1 MRKMIY
7 LGLIIFSIGHLKAQ
21 STDAG
26 STGNFWG
33 ANKFLGWN
41 ASNGTNPLLIKNNN
55 VNRMKLNGNLNY
67 AVDGYNTLRDG
78 YLLLGIENNLMD
90 GSGNIYTQSGAF
102 SLLHLNGRGTE
113 VQPYGYRPWM
123 ETGITFTGNRDLSY
137 IGLRQVGIESDI
149 TETTIA
155 WSDNQNAPHPGPDD
169 MVFRFLGR
177 GGGAT
182 AISSNLESTADL
194 NSSTIL
200 VIQSEAKNLLS
211 SSPKPS

>member
-1 MRKMIY
+1 MKTKLIILGIISSINFYTFSQSTTASNIGGTDRY
-7 LGLIIFSIGHLKAQ
+7 LGYSN
-21 STDAG
+21 
-26 STGNFWG
+26 NFELLF
-33 ANKFLGWN
+33 K
-41 ASNGTNPLLIKNNN
+41 TNNT
-55 VNRMKLNGNLNY
+55 NRMKLNGDLNY
-67 AVDGYNTLRDG
+67 AVDGYNALRNG

-155 WSDNQNAPHPGPDD
+155 LSDNQNAPHPGPDD